1 MIELK
6 DIEKLAELS
15 RVSISQAEK
24 EMFLNDIGSI
34 LEYVDQIK
42 KVAGEMKSASN
53 GVDTPMN
60 VFREDENCHKTGE
73 FTEVLIES
81 APKKEN
87 GRVKV
92 KKIL

>member
-15 RVSISQAEK
+15 RVSISLSEK
-24 EMFLNDIGSI
+24 EMFLKDMGSI

-42 KVAGEMKSASN
+42 KVAGEMK
-53 GVDTPMN
+53 GVSIEGDAPVN

-73 FTEVLIES
+73 FTAILIES

-87 GRVKV
+87 GRIKV

>member
-15 RVSISQAEK
+15 RVSISQSEK
-24 EMFLNDIGSI
+24 EMFFKDIGSI

-42 KVAGEMKSASN
+42 KVAGETKSVSSED
-53 GVDTPMN
+53 GVRVN

-73 FTEVLIES
+73 FTEALIES